1 MALKKGYLA
10 GIWKKYG
17 KRTGLFLAFF
27 LMPLICCALLC
38 RTQGVSL
45 TKLTPFGIAGNDEVI
60 YQKMVEGVVRDGMPS
75 GYFGYNESHAAVG
88 TFSTWSPVL
97 LLPWGIM
104 GSLFGWEQGAAIVYN
119 IALLMLAMGG
129 FYLLAKPDIRQTFFI
144 LSLYAASAFI
154 SWYALLTLPE
164 IACYALII
172 LLCGLTI
179 NLRGTKRLW
188 KLKTGISFVIAA
200 LLTWMRPYYIILL
213 LFPGAALIKRSKKK
227 GYGIAAVFLIL
238 LCTGGGYIW
247 INKNMCAP
255 FFTDLLDFSWTSML
269 LSDPVGAVQALI
281 ATFMKAFGEYL
292 AYVRG
297 GVLGSTLAGAQCAGL
312 LLVMGCLLFNLKQDI
327 KEKERDMAMIT
338 GIAVCFIFLTYCAAA
353 VVFEISASGKHF
365 GELIVL
371 GIFIIG
377 WKKERRTVPVMLAA
391 LSWIF
396 FVQVQYY
403 PCMEKNAGLEMQ
415 IAEGRAQLENAM
427 KVEEEGDCWDNTLIW
442 VFTDDSGYVWWQGL
456 YALPS
461 GIGINLCTRDY
472 VLEHWEEL
480 QAKYLYTSRGDTVDL
495 LCESRGRLIADYG
508 EVHVWE
514 LGKQSGEKMRIS

>member
-1 MALKKGYLA
+1 MALKKEYLA

-17 KRTGLFLAFF
+17 KQTGLFLAFF

-60 YQKMVEGVVRDGMPS
+60 YQKMVEGVVRDGMPA

-97 LLPWGIM
+97 LLPWSIL
-104 GSLFGWEQGAAIVYN
+104 GSLFGWGAGSAIVYN
-119 IALLMLAMGG
+119 IVLLMLAMGS
-129 FYLLAKPDIRQTFFI
+129 FYILVKPDVRQALFI
-144 LSLYAASAFI
+144 LSLYAATAFI

-172 LLCGLTI
+172 LLCGLTV
-179 NLRGTKRLW
+179 NLHRAQKLW
-188 KLKTGISFVIAA
+188 KIKIGISFVIAA

-213 LFPGAALIKRSKKK
+213 LLPGFELIKRSKKK
-227 GYGIAAVFLIL
+227 GYGIVAVSSIFLI
-238 LCTGGGYIW
+238 TGGIYVW
-247 INKNMCAP
+247 INQNMCAP

-269 LSDPVGAVQALI
+269 FSNPLGAVRALFS
-281 ATFMKAFGEYL
+281 TFMKAFGEYL
-292 AYVRG
+292 TYVRG
-297 GVLGSTLAGAQCAGL
+297 GVMGSSLAGAQCAAL
-312 LLVMGCLLFNLKQDI
+312 LPVMGCLLFNLRQDI
-327 KEKERDMAMIT
+327 KEKKRDMAIIT
-338 GIAVCFIFLTYCAAA
+338 GIAVCFMFLTYCAAA

-377 WKKERRTVPVMLAA
+377 WKKERKTIPVMLAA

-396 FVQVQYY
+396 FMQVQYY
-403 PCMEKNAGLEMQ
+403 PCMEKNEGLETQ
-415 IAEGRAQLENAM
+415 IAAGKAQLEDSLII
-427 KVEEEGDCWDNTLIW
+427 VEEGDCWDNTVIW
-442 VFTDDSGYVWWQGL
+442 VFSDDSGYIWWQGL

-461 GIGINLCTRDY
+461 GIGINLCTREY

-480 QAKYLYTSRGDTVDL
+480 QAKYLYTSGGDTIDL
-495 LCESRGRLIADYG
+495 LCENRGILLADYG
-508 EVHVWE
+508 GVHVWE
-514 LGKQSGEKMRIS
+514 LRK